1 MLTKMFKWI
10 KTRFT
15 SKAARNEKSGFNS
28 DNPFLI
34 L

>member
-1 MLTKMFKWI
+1 MLSKMLNWI
-10 KTRFT
+10 KSRF
-15 SKAARNEKSGFNS
+15 SKAGKKNKAFNS

>member
-1 MLTKMFKWI
+1 MLSRMFHWL
-10 KTRFT
+10 KTRFSPKT
-15 SKAARNEKSGFNS
+15 ARKIKSGFNS